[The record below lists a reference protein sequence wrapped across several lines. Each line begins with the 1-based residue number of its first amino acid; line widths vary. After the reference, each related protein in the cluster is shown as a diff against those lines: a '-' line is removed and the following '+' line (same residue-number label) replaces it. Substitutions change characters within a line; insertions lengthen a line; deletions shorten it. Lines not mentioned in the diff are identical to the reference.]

1 MAIKAVLFDL
11 GETLFNYGRV
21 KVNHLFRQGGLLTYD
36 FLKKIAPSN
45 QLPRF
50 DRYYWPH
57 LITIR
62 RHYLCSLITNREFD
76 CSALLNKKAQQ
87 LRIKLTQPQLDE
99 LTYLWYK
106 PLGDCASIEP
116 DLPKTLEALQTM
128 GLKLSVVSNTFLPA
142 ATLDRHLRHF
152 DILRFFP
159 VRVYSSE
166 TIYRKPH
173 RRIYQSALDKLQVAP
188 DEAIMVGDKLRE
200 DVKGPG
206 KLGIKGIFKR
216 GQVNI
221 AQKVPADVAVINRIA
236 ELPELIQKTYNDSSI
251 HSWS

>member
-36 FLKKIAPSN
+36 FLQKTDQSN
-45 QLPRF
+45 HLPRF
-50 DRYYWPH
+50 ERYYWPH
-57 LITIR
+57 LIAIR
-62 RHYLCSLITNREFD
+62 WHYLCSLITNREFD
-76 CSALLNKKAQQ
+76 CLALLNKKAQQ
-87 LRIKLTQPQLDE
+87 LRIKLTQPQLEE
-99 LTYLWYK
+99 LAHLWYK

-116 DLPKTLEALQTM
+116 DLPKTLEALQAM
-128 GLKLSVVSNTFLPA
+128 GLQLAIVSNTFLPA
-142 ATLDRHLRHF
+142 ATLDRHLKHF

-173 RRIYQSALDKLQVAP
+173 RRIYQVALDKLQAAP
-188 DEAIMVGDKLRE
+188 NEVVMVGDKLRE

-206 KLGIKGIFKR
+206 KLGIRGIFKR
-216 GQVNI
+216 GQVNHN
-221 AQKVPADVAVINRIA
+221 QKVPADIAVINRIC
-236 ELPELIQKTYNDSSI
+236 ELPELIQKNYNDSTI